1 MSDDPKDDL
10 ALTPAHFLLINDGPS
25 LAPGR
30 FSQGDMYRRRWKYIQ
45 YLTDIFWRI
54 YLNEYIPELQRRQR
68 WQTLKPNLKIGQLV
82 LMVGENTPRRLW
94 PMGLIVDVR
103 EGRDGYVRSV
113 RVKTKSSELVR
124 PVTKI
129 VALES

>member
-1 MSDDPKDDL
+1 M
-10 ALTPAHFLLINDGPS
+10 AH
-25 LAPGR
+25 GR
-30 FSQGDMYRRRWKYIQ
+30 
-45 YLTDIFWRI
+45 
-54 YLNEYIPELQRRQR
+54 
-68 WQTLKPNLKIGQLV
+68 
-82 LMVGENTPRRLW
+82 
-94 PMGLIVDVR
+94 IVYVR